1 MFEWGMAKEM
11 GYEPITTFWTD
22 FSIAD
27 VYGLDGIQDT
37 YNRAFN
43 EWKGNYKYLTE
54 LVMVLNHKIW
64 EWYNHDNERAEL
76 YDKLWREADEY
87 ALENLK
93 GVELQYFFD
102 ITD

>member
-1 MFEWGMAKEM
+1 MAEEI

-37 YNRAFN
+37 YDRAFA

-54 LVMVLNHKIW
+54 LVMVLNHKIF
-64 EWYNHDNERAEL
+64 EWHGLDNGREEL
-76 YDKLWREADEY
+76 YDTLWYKTDTY
-87 ALENLK
+87 ALENLT
-93 GVELQYFFD
+93 GDELDYYLEV
-102 ITD
+102 TD